1 MKKFLFTLAAMLMA
15 GSLFAQDNYLYV
27 PDMELTQ
34 EEATNG
40 VQNKAIFVV
49 AHFES
54 YVTTVDFQVQLPE
67 GMTVVS
73 SSMPNAAKP
82 YVYQYVDV
90 EDDEGNITSE
100 LTRQRMNPQVFG
112 AYPHWIITTSLGAET
127 DNCYNEDGSICYGA
141 PKWGVDPVEFN
152 FLRLVVNIEPGFNG
166 GDVLVHTEP
175 ASTPDPRG
183 NVCPKGTEYDKVNVI
198 TVQGGGEPVVTDAPE
213 IVVTAG
219 DDAYVFDV
227 VGPEGAELKLFVDG
241 VEVEIPYT
249 VARTDADQIVKLT
262 ATSHIEGQTDGTVT
276 GEYLVPALPVVEP
289 EDLTGEIVIG
299 DPDENGNVTINYT
312 GDENVTIVVTV
323 NGEVV
328 EVVDGVITVGEG
340 ESEIIVTVTA
350 EGYNEMTN
358 GKTVTYTVP
367 VEPEQTE
374 APVITTEDNGE
385 AVVVTATGNGHI
397 CIYWDDQLMAEG
409 EGTATWTIP
418 YGEDPEGEEY
428 GVSATAQEEGKLVS
442 DYALATV
449 FVPGKAVEPQPTATP
464 EISYVVTD
472 NEVIITVTGEG
483 EIHVYVDGVEVDN
496 PATIVRGEEDQTVVV
511 TATAQAE
518 GQLISETATE
528 EIVIPAYVDDPEGH
542 MTGYWVVLLDKNG
555 AEVWVKL
562 ENTNTEDPN
571 QYLANVALHYSQFG
585 GQPIGEGMTDDDN
598 PMVPFYFMIDGDRYA
613 CQGENVVPVY
623 GNANENPLYETEN
636 FWNVNVGYYYTVGVL
651 VDPATGNKYLQIS
664 KGIYTGIDEMNADKT
679 VAAVRYFN
687 MAGQE
692 MQEANGMTIVVT
704 TYTDGT
710 TSAVKVMK

>member
-249 VARTDADQIVKLT
+249 VARTDVDQIVKLT

-350 EGYNEMTN
+350 EGYNDLTD

-367 VEPEQTE
+367 
-374 APVITTEDNGE
+374 
-385 AVVVTATGNGHI
+385 
-397 CIYWDDQLMAEG
+397 
-409 EGTATWTIP
+409 
-418 YGEDPEGEEY
+418 
-428 GVSATAQEEGKLVS
+428 
-442 DYALATV
+442 
-449 FVPGKAVEPQPTATP
+449 VEPQPTATP

-472 NEVIITVTGEG
+472 TEVIITVTGEG
-483 EIHVYVDGVEVDN
+483 EIHVYVDGVEVEN

>member
-1 MKKFLFTLAAMLMA
+1 MKKFLFTLAALLMA
-15 GSLFAQDNYLYV
+15 GSAFADEYLFMDDFEVPQSVMQETSAKKRSMTVPIHAQFDRYVSAFQMFIECPEGVTVYNVSTGTDYPLSYYDAMDNLIENFV
-27 PDMELTQ
+27 PGFQWD
-34 EEATNG
+34 ATNSKG
-40 VQNKAIFVV
+40 IAAVLLEVG
-49 AHFES
+49 
-54 YVTTVDFQVQLPE
+54 YYYPE
-67 GMTVVS
+67 GTD
-73 SSMPNAAKP
+73 P
-82 YVYQYVDV
+82 D
-90 EDDEGNITSE
+90 EDD
-100 LTRQRMNPQVFG
+100 PV
-112 AYPHWIITTSLGAET
+112 
-127 DNCYNEDGSICYGA
+127 CYGNV
-141 PKWGVDPVEFN
+141 KWQGNYDN
-152 FLRLVVNIEPGFNG
+152 FLMVTLRFDADFTG
-166 GDVLVHTEP
+166 GELMLITEP
-175 ASTPDPRG
+175 SSTPDTRG
-183 NVCPKGTEYDKVNVI
+183 EICPKGQHFEIPCNI
-198 TVQGGGEPVVTDAPE
+198 TVESGEPVVTDAPE

-219 DDAYVFDV
+219 DDAYIFDV

-262 ATSHIEGQTDGTVT
+262 ATSHIEGQIDGTVT

-350 EGYNEMTN
+350 EGYNDLTD

-428 GVSATAQEEGKLVS
+428 GVAATAQEEGKLVS
-442 DYALATV
+442 DYARETV

-472 NEVIITVTGEG
+472 TEVIITVTGEG
-483 EIHVYVDGVEVDN
+483 EIHVYVDGVEVEN
-496 PATIVRGEEDQTVVV
+496 PAIIVRGEEDETVVV

-562 ENTNTEDPN
+562 ENTNTQDPN